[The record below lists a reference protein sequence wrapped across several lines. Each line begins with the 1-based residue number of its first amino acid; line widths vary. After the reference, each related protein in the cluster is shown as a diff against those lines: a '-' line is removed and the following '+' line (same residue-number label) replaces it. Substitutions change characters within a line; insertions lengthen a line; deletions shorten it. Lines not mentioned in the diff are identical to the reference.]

1 MSFRWTRREAI
12 LKTLLAAGGAIAAK
26 VSGLIPEVGFVTQAA
41 SPISPEALPF
51 FYRKPAHQEVI
62 TGAEHDAVV
71 ARVSS
76 SRDFDEVFGQLK
88 RKVIDLKGLQPMAVR
103 TVLEDGTEFTGVAAS
118 IDEKHVAVHYE
129 LAVAPSAGPR
139 SHAFVFAL
147 TSDKSAEMIAAS
159 ADGKKMRRSNDPEHL
174 APNTALADGG
184 CPWCEYPC
192 GPVCCGY
199 NWWGLADCCGA
210 PCAIACIFGSP
221 VACVACIFLLC
232 AYCIARNCNS
242 WCTNCCRYWYC

>member
-41 SPISPEALPF
+41 SPISPESLPF
-51 FYRKPAHQEVI
+51 FYRKPAHQEEI
-62 TGAEHDAVV
+62 TGGDHDALV

-76 SRDFDEVFGQLK
+76 ARDFREVFGQLK
-88 RKVIDLKGLQPMAVR
+88 RKTVDFNEVQHQAVR
-103 TVLEDGTEFTGVAAS
+103 TVLEDGSEFTAIAGMV
-118 IDEKHVAVHYE
+118 DNQHVVVHYE
-129 LAVAPSAGPR
+129 LAKAPVSGPR
-139 SHAFVFAL
+139 SYAFILVM
-147 TSDKSAEMIAAS
+147 TSETSAEMIAAS
-159 ADGKKMRRSNDPEHL
+159 ADGHKMRRSDDPANL
-174 APNTALADGG
+174 PSNAALADGG

-199 NWWGLADCCGA
+199 DWKELFLCCG
-210 PCAIACIFGSP
+210 PCAGACLFGGPGGCIF
-221 VACVACIFLLC
+221 CVLVWCGV
-232 AYCIARNCNS
+232 CIAASCNR